1 MAATLSLSQSM
12 LESMAVTPESG
23 VAMETEGQVIGHRDA
38 QLLIIM
44 GYIR

>member
-1 MAATLSLSQSM
+1 MAAILSLYQSM
-12 LESMAVTPESG
+12 LESMASTPDSG

-38 QLLIIM
+38 RLLIIM